1 MLQEQKNKLKSDLSN
16 YELNE
21 TKKNIIDL
29 ENKIANYKP
38 KTNLMIAEYRRQL
51 ERIKSDKIGN
61 VTYSG
66 QINYIEIKNKIK

>member
-1 MLQEQKNKLKSDLSN
+1 MKSDLSN

-38 KTNLMIAEYRRQL
+38 KTNLMIAEYKKQL
-51 ERIKSDKIGN
+51 QKIKSNQIGN
-61 VTYSG
+61 ITYSG
-66 QINYIEIKNKIK
+66 EINYIEIENKIKK